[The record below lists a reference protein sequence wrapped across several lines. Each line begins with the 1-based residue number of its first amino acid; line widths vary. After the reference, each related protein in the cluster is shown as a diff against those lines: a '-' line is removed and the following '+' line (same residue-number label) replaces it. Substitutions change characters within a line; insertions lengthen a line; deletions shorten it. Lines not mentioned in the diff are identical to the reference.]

1 MIDVQQEIHN
11 HIIDKILFD
20 DGKRLDKDVSFQES
34 GILDSIG
41 YLELVMFI
49 EEKFGIKISDRELI
63 PKNFGTLQK
72 VSCFVQNKLILRT
85 TA

>member
-63 PKNFGTLQK
+63 P
-72 VSCFVQNKLILRT
+72 
-85 TA
+85 